1 MTLTTVGFD
10 KDPKSVSEIGSML
23 FKRGVSG
30 ARVVT
35 GKEIKDVEGFTFY
48 GKHFINLKQT
58 FFVLLNT
65 RGFILST
72 LQSQGKA

>member
-48 GKHFINLKQT
+48 GKHF
-58 FFVLLNT
+58 
-65 RGFILST
+65 
-72 LQSQGKA
+72 